1 MTKINPLFALQVTTS
16 GMNIIGVWDAL
27 VDKISHSFLLENSW
41 HPIFHCALTI
51 VTTRHAC
58 HGEEKRN
65 YYMSAQDLLFSL
77 LTSSVC
83 GIIISPGTNLHH
95 PRNTNDPNE
104 IH

>member
-1 MTKINPLFALQVTTS
+1 MNQDKDVMNLKKSSLPLTTTVVKALPATLAIEKKKIIT
-16 GMNIIGVWDAL
+16 
-27 VDKISHSFLLENSW
+27 
-41 HPIFHCALTI
+41 C
-51 VTTRHAC
+51 
-58 HGEEKRN
+58 
-65 YYMSAQDLLFSL
+65 QDLLFSL